1 MTVMHPSK
9 RFKVIAIIALAIAAV
24 SAFALAFNKA
34 TFQSEE
40 VTSIA
45 QIGLLFA
52 CNLCLALPARLAMM
66 NAAQT
71 DNRLKAVIV
80 GVTLGALVA
89 LLFVDSLVVDY
100 TAGDEQGVIASTIS
114 TVVTATIWIVAYVIS
129 WKPFLKSPDNQFAA
143 ASVSLALVS
152 LSLLLYFVVQPIKP
166 IKELFG
172 ATSAKLDFAQFALAC
187 ISMSSAISAFIIQ
200 WNKRS
205 IVDSASSIARAHR
218 NTQGKPPDKT
228 AYSINDVKRGDRNLI
243 IRQYRNPES

>member
-9 RFKVIAIIALAIAAV
+9 RFKVIAIIALAIAVV
-24 SAFALAFNKA
+24 SAFALAFNKV

-66 NAAQT
+66 NAAQI

-100 TAGDEQGVIASTIS
+100 TAGDEQGIIASTVS

-129 WKPFLKSPDNQFAA
+129 WKPFLKSPDNQFVA

-152 LSLLLYFVVQPIKP
+152 LSLLLYFVVQPIK
-166 IKELFG
+166 ELFG
-172 ATSAKLDFAQFALAC
+172 ATSAKFEFAQFALAC

-205 IVDSASSIARAHR
+205 MVDSASPIAHAHR
-218 NTQGKPPDKT
+218 STQGKPPDKT
-228 AYSINDVKRGDRNLI
+228 AYSINGVKRGDRNLI